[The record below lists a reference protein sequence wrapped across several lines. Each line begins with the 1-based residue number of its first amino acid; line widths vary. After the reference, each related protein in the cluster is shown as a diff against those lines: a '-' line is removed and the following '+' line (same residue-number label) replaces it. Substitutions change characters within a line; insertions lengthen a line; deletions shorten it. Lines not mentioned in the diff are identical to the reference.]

1 MGSYQRLALVISVI
15 LISAVLLWFTQGGII
30 DVILYPFRTTAT
42 SIQNWFGEQSRIY
55 STNKA
60 TQEKL
65 AAIELQN
72 ASLSAELA
80 KMKEIELENERYRNI
95 LKLPLDENLDKYG
108 HISARII
115 ERSPNAWYDAFVIN
129 KGSRD
134 NIKVDDVVSTPTGI
148 IGKIIKV
155 SGPDTSIVLSL
166 SDVHNNISLIN
177 QRSRD
182 VMIAQGAKD
191 NMLKSRILYAKA
203 DMKEGDILLSSGLGA
218 IYPRYVPV
226 AKIVKIT
233 KKDIEPLPLIEMELL
248 GYDKYWEEV
257 IVFVVKP
264 TVNKPQQPVESK
276 K

>member
-15 LISAVLLWFTQGGII
+15 LISAVLLWFTQGGIV
-30 DVILYPFRTTAT
+30 DAILYPFRTTAT
-42 SIQNWFGEQSRIY
+42 NTQSWLSEQSRIY

-80 KMKEIELENERYRNI
+80 RMKEIELENERYKNI
-95 LKLPLDENLDKYG
+95 LKLPIDENSDKYD
-108 HISARII
+108 HVTARII

-155 SGPDTSIVLSL
+155 SGPDTSVVLSL

-182 VMIAQGAKD
+182 VLIAQGAKD
-191 NMLKSRILYAKA
+191 KMLKSKILYSRA

-218 IYPRYVPV
+218 IYPRYIPV

-233 KKDIEPLPLIEMELL
+233 KQDIEPLPTIEMELL

-257 IVFVVKP
+257 IVFVA
-264 TVNKPQQPVESK
+264 KPQAEPEK
-276 K
+276 KK